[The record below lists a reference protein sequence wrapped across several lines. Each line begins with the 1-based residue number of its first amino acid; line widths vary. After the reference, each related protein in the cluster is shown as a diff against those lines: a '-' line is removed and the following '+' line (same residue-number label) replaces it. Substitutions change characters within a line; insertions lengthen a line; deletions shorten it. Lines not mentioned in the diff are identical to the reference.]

1 MADNTE
7 TLEQNPDAGAVG
19 EENDGSTS
27 QTEDMTGEV
36 DPLEGDEE
44 AQNAVKELFQHFGG
58 LEKFT
63 RRQEVM
69 ETRQQRYYARND
81 QYIYWN
87 DRMGVY
93 ILAQGTGGGAA
104 SGDTS
109 PDMPKYMNVYNIY
122 TPYLESILSPLL
134 QNPPGVNFEPDDIM
148 EPPDVRKAKIAQK
161 YKQKVDRDNNRKQ
174 IQQEVGR
181 LFVTDGRVVIHT
193 RTIKDQQALG
203 TDAQG
208 KPASKQLITVYGVLE
223 SKVVP
228 IAAKDRS
235 ELVALFLFADPEINL
250 AKEKYPSQAVKIKDS
265 SAAIAEQSYEK
276 IARLGVLQG
285 ARAMKQASDGL
296 KHLSTEQHGWLR
308 PAAFNH
314 LADDL
319 KTKLQGKF
327 KKGLHAVFVGDVY
340 CSSRDESMDDHTAIG
355 WPAPGDGMR
364 RPSMGKRLMPL
375 QDAFNDGMN
384 MMHEA
389 NEECVPRTYVDEEC
403 LDVEAIDEQ
412 VSQPD
417 GTYPVKKP
425 VGMAS
430 LADAFYVH
438 ESAGVPATLQA
449 ALEFIQGPL
458 AQFITGAVPTLIGDA
473 DPDNKTKGGIQLLRD
488 AALGRVGIPW
498 GQLQELFA
506 EVYRQSVND
515 AEANAAEGQTFTYAR
530 EGRRGTAG
538 ERVNMDDLKQGKIR
552 SIPDTDSSFP
562 ESTSAKRGTF
572 LLLADKAANNPVL
585 ARTMS
590 QPDTIEYGMELLG
603 LPDIE
608 GPDTEARQK
617 QLEEIEQLLKERPI
631 PPTPEDLAGSVQKDP
646 TLQQPIEEYMMA
658 MKQVEEANATA
669 GADGDKQDM
678 PMPPQA
684 LWPLFKPSIDIDADW
699 DFNTPEREE
708 VQDWLS
714 SAERR
719 EQERAGNHLGVLNV
733 RLHGDLHKAAEEKQA
748 DANTKP
754 DAPSMSMNFKDLPP
768 EGQVQMA
775 SDAGIKLNPPPNP
788 LMAAAAAA
796 AAGQQG
802 APAGPA

>member
-7 TLEQNPDAGAVG
+7 TIDQDPELAGGG

-27 QTEDMTGEV
+27 QSEEATGEV
-36 DPLEGDEE
+36 DPLQDDEE
-44 AQNAVKELFQHFGG
+44 LQNAVKELFRHFGG

-87 DRMGVY
+87 DKMGVY

-104 SGDTS
+104 GGDTS

-148 EPPDVRKAKIAQK
+148 APPDVRKAKIAQK

-181 LFVTDGRVVIHT
+181 LFVTDGRVVVYT
-193 RTIKDQQALG
+193 RTIKDEQALG
-203 TDAQG
+203 VDAQG
-208 KPASKQLITVYGVLE
+208 KPASKQLITVHGVLE

-228 IAAKDRS
+228 IAAKTRS
-235 ELVALFLFADPEINL
+235 ELVALFLFDDPEINL
-250 AKEKYPSQAVKIKDS
+250 AKEKYPDQASKIKDS

-319 KTKLQGKF
+319 KAKLQAKF

-340 CSSRDESMDDHTAIG
+340 CRSCDETMDDHVAIG

-403 LDVEAIDEQ
+403 LDIEAIDEQ
-412 VSQPD
+412 VSSPD

-530 EGRRGTAG
+530 EGRRGGTAG

-572 LLLADKAANNPVL
+572 LMLMDKAANNPVL
-585 ARTMS
+585 ERTMS
-590 QPDTIEYGMELLG
+590 QPDTIEYGTELLG
-603 LPDIE
+603 MDIE
-608 GPDTEARQK
+608 GPDTEAREK

-631 PPTPEDLAGSVQKDP
+631 PPTPQDLEQAAQKDP
-646 TLQQPIEEYMMA
+646 TMAAAIQEYTLEMQKVA
-658 MKQVEEANATA
+658 ESN
-669 GADGDKQDM
+669 GAPGDGDKQDM

-733 RLHGDLHKAAEEKQA
+733 RLHGDLHKAAEEK
-748 DANTKP
+748 DAEGDKEDKP
-754 DAPSMSMNFKDLPP
+754 STSINFKDLPP
-768 EGQVQMA
+768 EGQQQL
-775 SDAGIKLNPPPNP
+775 AGQADIKLNPPPNP
-788 LMAAAAAA
+788 LVAAAA
-796 AAGQQG
+796 AAGGGQG
-802 APAGPA
+802 APAGQ